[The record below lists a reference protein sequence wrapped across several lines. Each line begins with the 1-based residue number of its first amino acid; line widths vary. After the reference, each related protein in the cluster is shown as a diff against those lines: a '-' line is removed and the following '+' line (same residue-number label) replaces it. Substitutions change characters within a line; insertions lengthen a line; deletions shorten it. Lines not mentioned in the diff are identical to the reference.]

1 MSLVDFEDAP
11 FQRIHW
17 KLALGATTGYISDGY
32 TLGVVGIALAGAQV
46 HLSLSPAWLGAL
58 GGGSLAGLLV
68 GALFSGPAADRFG
81 RRPIFA
87 YNMLAFVALSLLQLA
102 VSSAPQLLL
111 IRFFLGV
118 ILGTDY
124 VVVKALLAEFMPRLS
139 RGRALSLMGIAWAL
153 GYGLAYVAGFT
164 LQDTHPDAWRF
175 VLASSAIPALISL
188 PLRLSAPESPLWLA
202 LRGRREEAQRV
213 IDTSLGV
220 GYALPPALPA
230 NMGRTA
236 AGSPWRELLSP
247 RYRTS
252 TVVASTLYVCLVIP
266 YFAVST
272 FIPQVM
278 GALHV
283 SGKGSAGLVYILGLM
298 LGSIGGFVVV
308 DWFPRRVFIIG
319 SFALT
324 SVALLI
330 CATLSGLPDFIIVLA
345 FVVFSCVLSAA
356 QAQIYVYLP
365 ELFATPVRASG
376 LGIAVAVSR
385 LGAAAGTA
393 LLPLC
398 VVRYG
403 VHVALQI
410 CVAILMIGGF
420 TCYWWAP
427 ETRHVRLAA
436 EVLPDAMR

>member
-1 MSLVDFEDAP
+1 
-11 FQRIHW
+11 
-17 KLALGATTGYISDGY
+17 
-32 TLGVVGIALAGAQV
+32 
-46 HLSLSPAWLGAL
+46 
-58 GGGSLAGLLV
+58 
-68 GALFSGPAADRFG
+68 
-81 RRPIFA
+81 
-87 YNMLAFVALSLLQLA
+87 
-102 VSSAPQLLL
+102 
-111 IRFFLGV
+111 
-118 ILGTDY
+118 
-124 VVVKALLAEFMPRLS
+124 
-139 RGRALSLMGIAWAL
+139 
-153 GYGLAYVAGFT
+153 
-164 LQDTHPDAWRF
+164 
-175 VLASSAIPALISL
+175 
-188 PLRLSAPESPLWLA
+188 
-202 LRGRREEAQRV
+202 
-213 IDTSLGV
+213 
-220 GYALPPALPA
+220 
-230 NMGRTA
+230 
-236 AGSPWRELLSP
+236 LLSP

-283 SGKGSAGLVYILGLM
+283 SGKGSAGLIYILGLM

-330 CATLSGLPDFIIVLA
+330 CATLSGLPDFIIVLS

-410 CVAILMIGGF
+410 CVAILMIGGL

-436 EVLPDAMR
+436 EVLPDAMG

>member
-11 FQRIHW
+11 FQRTHW

-46 HLSLSPAWLGAL
+46 QLSLSPAWLGAL

-153 GYGLAYVAGFT
+153 GYGLAYVAGFS

-213 IDTSLGV
+213 IDTSLGF
-220 GYALPPALPA
+220 GYALPPAPPA
-230 NMGRTA
+230 NTRRTA
-236 AGSPWRELLSP
+236 AESPWRELLSP

-252 TVVASTLYVCLVIP
+252 TMVASTLYVCLVIP

-283 SGKGSAGLVYILGLM
+283 GGKGSAGLIYILGLM

-410 CVAILMIGGF
+410 CVAILMIGGL

>member
-1 MSLVDFEDAP
+1 
-11 FQRIHW
+11 
-17 KLALGATTGYISDGY
+17 
-32 TLGVVGIALAGAQV
+32 
-46 HLSLSPAWLGAL
+46 
-58 GGGSLAGLLV
+58 
-68 GALFSGPAADRFG
+68 
-81 RRPIFA
+81 
-87 YNMLAFVALSLLQLA
+87 
-102 VSSAPQLLL
+102 
-111 IRFFLGV
+111 
-118 ILGTDY
+118 
-124 VVVKALLAEFMPRLS
+124 
-139 RGRALSLMGIAWAL
+139 MGIAWAL
-153 GYGLAYVAGFT
+153 GYGLAYVAGFS

-188 PLRLSAPESPLWLA
+188 PLRLTAPESPLWLA
-202 LRGRREEAQRV
+202 LQGRRDEAQRV
-213 IDTSLGV
+213 IELSLGF
-220 GYALPPALPA
+220 GYALPNAPPA
-230 NMGRTA
+230 NARQRTA
-236 AGSPWRELLSP
+236 AESRWRELLSP
-247 RYRTS
+247 RYRAS
-252 TVVASTLYVCLVIP
+252 TLVASTLYVCLVIP

-283 SGKGSAGLVYILGLM
+283 SGKGSAGLIYILGLM

-403 VHVALQI
+403 VHAALQI
-410 CVAILMIGGF
+410 CVAILVIGGL
-420 TCYWWAP
+420 TCYRWAP
-427 ETRHVRLAA
+427 ETRHARLAA

>member
-11 FQRIHW
+11 FQRTHW

-46 HLSLSPAWLGAL
+46 QLSLSPAWLGAL

-68 GALFSGPAADRFG
+68 GALFSGPVADRLG

-87 YNMLAFVALSLLQLA
+87 YNMIVFVALSLLQLVA
-102 VSSAPQLLL
+102 SSAAELLL

-118 ILGTDY
+118 VLGTDY
-124 VVVKALLAEFMPRLS
+124 VVVKALLAEIMPRLT
-139 RGRALSLMGIAWAL
+139 RGRALSLMGVAWAV
-153 GYGLAYVAGFT
+153 GYGLAYTAGFV
-164 LQDTHPDAWRF
+164 LQDTHPGAWRF

-188 PLRLSAPESPLWLA
+188 PLRLSAPESPLWLVSQ
-202 LRGRREEAQRV
+202 GRRDEAQR
-213 IDTSLGV
+213 IIETSLGQ
-220 GYALPPALPA
+220 GYSLPQAPP
-230 NMGRTA
+230 RA
-236 AGSPWRELLSP
+236 AKSPWRELLSP
-247 RYRTS
+247 RHRTS
-252 TVVASTLYVCLVIP
+252 TFVASTLYVCLVIP

-278 GALHV
+278 GALKV
-283 SGKGSAGLVYILGLM
+283 SGNLSAGLIYMVGLM

-324 SVALLI
+324 SVALLV

-365 ELFATPVRASG
+365 ELFATRVRASG

-393 LLPLC
+393 LLPVC

-403 VHVALQI
+403 VHAALQI
-410 CVAILMIGGF
+410 CVAILMIGGLV
-420 TCYWWAP
+420 CYWLAP
-427 ETRHVRLAA
+427 ETRHVRLAVENPA
-436 EVLPDAMR
+436 